1 MLAEVVSPLR
11 HLLESLLRGVTRR
24 TKRAASAKAISKT
37 RWEYKCENSW
47 SESKILLQECITLA
61 QPRENCS
68 VTSSRMHL
76 IFIGVGWLR
85 KCLTMTCL
93 LITGILRKCAMNRW
107 HFSAD
112 RFRGSQLRW
121 PILDKEASAIVEVYK
136 RTTR

>member
-1 MLAEVVSPLR
+1 MVRELYSAEGVHHDPARIEGLLNLRRPETGLELQHFLAATNWLRLHLPMLAEVVSPLR

-76 IFIGVGWLR
+76 IFIGVG
-85 KCLTMTCL
+85 
-93 LITGILRKCAMNRW
+93 
-107 HFSAD
+107 
-112 RFRGSQLRW
+112 
-121 PILDKEASAIVEVYK
+121 
-136 RTTR
+136 